1 LECHCSGS
9 FLSTKIESQKVH
21 VTGLR
26 AGQTKHGL
34 NVALQSRHTGHSQF
48 GYKPLTPTR
57 NMYTRR
63 MPKRLKRHLIN
74 FLRLTGVYVAIT
86 SGLGAAQILTSVL
99 TEVNEFATIEWVVS
113 IIYFF
118 ISVWF
123 IWRFYTGMIRD
134 GDFWDD

>member
-1 LECHCSGS
+1 M
-9 FLSTKIESQKVH
+9 
-21 VTGLR
+21 
-26 AGQTKHGL
+26 
-34 NVALQSRHTGHSQF
+34 
-48 GYKPLTPTR
+48 YKQ
-57 NMYTRR
+57 R

-74 FLRLTGVYVAIT
+74 FLRLTVVYVAIT

-99 TEVNEFATIEWVVS
+99 TEVNEFAIIERVVS

-123 IWRFYTGMIRD
+123 IWRFYTGMVRD